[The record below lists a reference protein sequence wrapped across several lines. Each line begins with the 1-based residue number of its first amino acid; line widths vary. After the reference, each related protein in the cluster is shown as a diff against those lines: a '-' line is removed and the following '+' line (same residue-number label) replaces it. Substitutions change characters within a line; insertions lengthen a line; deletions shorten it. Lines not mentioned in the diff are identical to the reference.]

1 MYRLQRTQDADAPI
15 LYEIH
20 RDAMFSYVEQTW
32 GWDEADQV
40 QRFRNYASMVP
51 LQVIIV
57 DDQPAGF
64 AHIDVTGDAVDVVNI
79 ELARHVQGR
88 GIGTA
93 LLEQVIADANASGK
107 PVRLQVLKANPD
119 AKRLYDRMGFVVVGE
134 MATHILMCRGR
145 DDDITLAHLL

>member
-1 MYRLQRTQDADAPI
+1 MYPLRRAQEADIPI

-32 GWDEADQV
+32 GWDEADQA
-40 QRFRNYASMVP
+40 QRFWNYASMMP

-57 DDQPAGF
+57 DGQPAGF
-64 AHIDVTGDAVDVVNI
+64 AHIDVTEDAVDVVNI
-79 ELARHVQGR
+79 ELATHVQGR

-93 LLEQVIADANASGK
+93 ILEQAIADANASGK

-119 AKRLYDRMGFVVVGE
+119 AKRLYDRLGFVVVGE
-134 MATHILMCRGR
+134 TATHILMNR
-145 DDDITLAHLL
+145 DRT